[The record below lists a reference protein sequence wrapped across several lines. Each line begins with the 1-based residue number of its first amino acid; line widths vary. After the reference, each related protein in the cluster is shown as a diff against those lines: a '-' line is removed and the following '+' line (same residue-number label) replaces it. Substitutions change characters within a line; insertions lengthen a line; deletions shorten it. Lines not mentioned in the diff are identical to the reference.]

1 MFNLKSFRLDLKEF
15 RPWPL
20 SITLNHTLVHPQITP
35 NLLIFP
41 KIRKYR
47 TESDWWKLYDSEV
60 ALKRFEL
67 ELTLEHIIYFIPNMV
82 IIYKINK
89 FVEVVSDR

>member
-1 MFNLKSFRLDLKEF
+1 M
-15 RPWPL
+15 
-20 SITLNHTLVHPQITP
+20 
-35 NLLIFP
+35 
-41 KIRKYR
+41 
-47 TESDWWKLYDSEV
+47 
-60 ALKRFEL
+60 KRFEL